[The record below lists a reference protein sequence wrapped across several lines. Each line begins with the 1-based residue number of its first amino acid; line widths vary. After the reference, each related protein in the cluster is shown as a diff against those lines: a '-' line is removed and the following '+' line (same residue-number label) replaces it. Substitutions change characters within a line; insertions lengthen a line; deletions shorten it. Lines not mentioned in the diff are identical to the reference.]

1 MAEMKRERTKN
12 FKEFEK
18 QLLVEIT
25 KEHEVVL
32 SKQKDAGTTA
42 KKEKAWK
49 AIAEKFNS
57 NESVTRRDVD
67 GLKA

>member
-12 FKEFEK
+12 FNEFEN

-32 SKQKDAGTTA
+32 SKQKDASTTA
-42 KKEKAWK
+42 KKEKAWN
-49 AIAEKFNS
+49 AIVRTA
-57 NESVTRRDVD
+57 TRALLVETLLD
-67 GLKA
+67 